1 MKKSLI
7 ALAVASVFIA
17 PVALAQTAPGGA
29 DHMVGAAGVSKIIV
43 YGLASVSFDLHD
55 SGAATL
61 NKTTR
66 VSSNS
71 SRLGFKSSEDLGG
84 GLSAFWQ
91 IETGL
96 NLDAP
101 VGTVLGSRDA
111 FAGLKSNSIGSVVL
125 GSGGTPY
132 RGSTRGLDL
141 FQATQGE
148 NFAHMGNRVLSVTP
162 AAPGDLPAAL
172 IAAGIGTNSRLD
184 GGGTNVLAYVS
195 PTMGGVNVT
204 VAKGFDENAATSADA
219 SFITVKYNAGPI
231 YATVA
236 RGTFNHSATSDTTGT
251 KVGGSYTM
259 DAFAVN
265 VVLENI
271 VFTNGA
277 NETKYTNMYLGG
289 KYNIS
294 QTDAV
299 MLGITKAGDTELN
312 GASST
317 NGYRHT
323 TAGYYHKMSKD
334 TMLYALINKN
344 DGPDSSI
351 VSLGMHKA
359 F

>member
-17 PVALAQTAPGGA
+17 PVALAQTV
-29 DHMVGAAGVSKIIV
+29 M
-43 YGLASVSFDLHD
+43 YGLVSGSLEMVD
-55 SGAATL
+55 SGAATN
-61 NKTTR
+61 NKTTE
-66 VSSNS
+66 VASNS
-71 SRLGFKSSEDLGG
+71 SRIGFKGSEKLDAA

-91 IETGL
+91 VESDIKM
-96 NLDAP
+96 DAP
-101 VGTVLGSRDA
+101 AATTLGNRDS
-111 FAGLKSNSIGSVVL
+111 FVGLKSDSMGSLIL

-132 RGSTRGLDL
+132 RGATRGLDL
-141 FQATQGE
+141 LRE
-148 NFAHMGNRVLSVTP
+148 NTSARNYDHMGNRVLS
-162 AAPGDLPAAL
+162 AAATATAVATGGPGLASAL
-172 IAAGIGTNSRLD
+172 ATAGLGTNSRLD

-236 RGTFNHSATSDTTGT
+236 RGTFNHSGTADTTGT
-251 KVGGSYTM
+251 KVGGGYTT
-259 DAFAVN
+259 DAFTVN
-265 VVLENI
+265 AVLENI

-289 KYNIS
+289 KFNIS
-294 QTDAV
+294 KTDSV

-317 NGYRHT
+317 NGYRHIA
-323 TAGYYHKMSKD
+323 AGYYHNMSKA
-334 TMLYALINKN
+334 TTVYALITKTAQNTAAA
-344 DGPDSSI
+344 DERS
-351 VSLGMHKA
+351 VVALGMHTA